1 MIYEVGQV
9 AAEAAKN
16 PGIFATGGRI
26 LIDGTIIVGM
36 LKIAE
41 ALIAKWQRRPG
52 GSKEKLPR
60 PGETDICKK
69 HLELIEGVQE
79 TVKLHGEKLAG
90 LGEFR
95 GNTQDSLKRIE
106 TKVDD
111 LKDLIIGRERT

>member
-1 MIYEVGQV
+1 MIYEAGQV

-26 LIDGTIIVGM
+26 LIDGTIIVAM
-36 LKIAE
+36 LKLVE

-52 GSKEKLPR
+52 GSKEKLPK
-60 PGETDICKK
+60 PGESDTCKK
-69 HLELIEGVQE
+69 HLEQIEDLQE
-79 TVKLHGEKLAG
+79 TVKGQGEKLAA
-90 LGEFR
+90 LVEFR
-95 GNTQDSLKRIE
+95 GNTQESLKRIE